1 MESGKDL
8 NASIA
13 IQLLQ
18 LYNGVALLQLQCL
31 RILITPLL
39 GIFKLFLQKAKLMC
53 TISALPSFNNRN
65 TIYFGFPY

>member
-1 MESGKDL
+1 MESQNKLYYWNVAIYKWCMESGRDL

-31 RILITPLL
+31 RICDDIY
-39 GIFKLFLQKAKLMC
+39 
-53 TISALPSFNNRN
+53 LPSSNHNFVQNNV
-65 TIYFGFPY
+65 

>member
-1 MESGKDL
+1 MESGRDL
-8 NASIA
+8 NA

-53 TISALPSFNNRN
+53 TISALQSFNNRN